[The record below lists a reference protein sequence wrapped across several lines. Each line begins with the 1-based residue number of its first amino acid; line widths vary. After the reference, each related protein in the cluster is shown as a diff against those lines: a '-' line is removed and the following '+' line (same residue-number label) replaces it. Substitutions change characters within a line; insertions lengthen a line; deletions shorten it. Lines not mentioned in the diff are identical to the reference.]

1 MHMPD
6 PEVSSPTPDPGDPT
20 TAPLAPHA
28 SPPLRGFLLI
38 VGTLALVIGVVG
50 IVVPLL
56 PTTPFLL
63 LAAACYSRA
72 SSRLYAWLLERRALG
87 PIITEWRTSRSLPP
101 GARVRALAVVALSF
115 GASILLVDV
124 LVIKVALAVAG
135 LGMGALLYRIPMR
148 P

>member
-6 PEVSSPTPDPGDPT
+6 SENPSPTPDPGDP
-20 TAPLAPHA
+20 AAARPAARA
-28 SPPLRGFLLI
+28 SLPLRGFLLA
-38 VGTLALVIGVVG
+38 VGTLSLVIGVVG

-63 LAAACYSRA
+63 LAAACYARA
-72 SSRLYAWLLERRALG
+72 SNRLYAWLIGRRALG

-115 GASILLVDV
+115 GASIVLVDG
-124 LVIKVALAVAG
+124 LVAKVALAVAG
-135 LGMGALLYRIPMR
+135 FGVGVLLYRIPMR